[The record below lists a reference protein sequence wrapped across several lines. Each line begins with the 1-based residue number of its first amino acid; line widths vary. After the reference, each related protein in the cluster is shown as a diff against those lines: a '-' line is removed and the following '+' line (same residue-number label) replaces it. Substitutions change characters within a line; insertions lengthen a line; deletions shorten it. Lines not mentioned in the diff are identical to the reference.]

1 MPSETPENNKS
12 EGEGRSREDK
22 TRKDD
27 KESLQPSPEKVPEG
41 HGNLRRRA
49 EWFQKRSGQTP

>member
-1 MPSETPENNKS
+1 MPSESPEKKKRDD
-12 EGEGRSREDK
+12 EAPSREEK

-27 KESLQPSPEKVPEG
+27 KGSLQPSQEKIPEG
-41 HGNLRRRA
+41 PGNLRRRA